1 MTVRSENGSSVNL
14 DPTNVGYRRP
24 DPLDVDAP
32 VGGEGIIVDIG
43 AVLALL
49 KQRNN
54 RRMLLRE

>member
-1 MTVRSENGSSVNL
+1 MATWDRVRQTSN
-14 DPTNVGYRRP
+14 RP
-24 DPLDVDAP
+24 DAELLVKPDGSL
-32 VGGEGIIVDIG
+32 DIG